1 MIASVSSWHEHH
13 ERAAEAIE
21 NRLSRGDQMFVAAH
35 SLLETY
41 AVLTRL
47 PPGRRL
53 SPRDTNAIIE
63 GSFLQN
69 GTVISLPTHAYI
81 DLLQRLA
88 DGLVAGGRTYDGLL
102 VACAEHHGVD
112 TVLTLNGRDFLALAG
127 PDIEIVV
134 LS

>member
-1 MIASVSSWHEHH
+1 
-13 ERAAEAIE
+13 
-21 NRLSRGDQMFVAAH
+21 MFVAAH

-53 SPRDTNAIIE
+53 SPRDTHAIIE
-63 GSFLQN
+63 FSFLQH
-69 GTVISLPTHAYI
+69 GDVLALPTRAYI

-102 VACAEHHGVD
+102 VACAEYHHVD
-112 TVLTLNGRDFLALAG
+112 AVLTLNGRDFLALAG
-127 PDIEIVV
+127 PNVEIVV
-134 LS
+134 LN